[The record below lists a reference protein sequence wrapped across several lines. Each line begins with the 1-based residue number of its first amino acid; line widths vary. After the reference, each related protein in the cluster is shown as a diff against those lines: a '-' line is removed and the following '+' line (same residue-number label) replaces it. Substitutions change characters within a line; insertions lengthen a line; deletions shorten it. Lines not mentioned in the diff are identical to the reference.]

1 MHSLPSDCS
10 LRSDPIAIAGVP
22 HAAQDTCSYSDGV
35 LAYYEIKRFVK
46 PEDLKTDPVAKAAY
60 ARYNG
65 SSWVGFDTPETH
77 KHKMCFARYKQLAGV
92 FFWDTDLDDGQELIK
107 AARGNYDHAD
117 CGGFTLPSCAA
128 GGDAT
133 GVVAL

>member
-1 MHSLPSDCS
+1 MMT
-10 LRSDPIAIAGVP
+10 IAGVP

-46 PEDLKTDPVAKAAY
+46 PEDLKTDPVAEAAY

-65 SSWVGFDTPETH
+65 SSWVGFDTPDTH
-77 KHKMCFARYKQLAGV
+77 KHKMCFARYRQLAGV

-117 CGGFTLPSCAA
+117 CQGFTLASCAA
-128 GGDAT
+128 GGGAT
-133 GVVAL
+133 GVVALQ